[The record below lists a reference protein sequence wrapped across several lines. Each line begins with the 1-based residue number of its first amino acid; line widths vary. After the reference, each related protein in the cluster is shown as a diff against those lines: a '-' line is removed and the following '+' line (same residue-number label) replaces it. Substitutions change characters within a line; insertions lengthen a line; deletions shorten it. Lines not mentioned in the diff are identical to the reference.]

1 MKQKRLLTVGVT
13 LFAAAS
19 MLAACGGNTADQS
32 SSSGSGS
39 GSSTVE
45 LTLWGTY
52 GAGSNSA
59 QKDALE
65 KEIIP
70 AFEKAN
76 PGITIK
82 YHVTVKNSNSF
93 VNC

>member
-19 MLAACGGNTADQS
+19 MLVACGGNTADQS
-32 SSSGSGS
+32 SSSDSGS

-45 LTLWGTY
+45 LPLWGTY
-52 GAGSNSA
+52 GAGSNIA

-65 KEIIP
+65 NDIIP
-70 AFEKAN
+70 AF
-76 PGITIK
+76 
-82 YHVTVKNSNSF
+82 
-93 VNC
+93 